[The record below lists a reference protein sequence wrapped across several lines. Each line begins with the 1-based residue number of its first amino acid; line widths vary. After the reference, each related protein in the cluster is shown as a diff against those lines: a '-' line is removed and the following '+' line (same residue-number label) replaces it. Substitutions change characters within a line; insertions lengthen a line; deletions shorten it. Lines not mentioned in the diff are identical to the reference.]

1 MAVKLSAE
9 HIVHKTGESPFS
21 IHLTNVAPDEPN
33 ALYLHYH
40 PEAEFFYLEELP
52 FTTDFTISTISFT
65 VFFQEN

>member
-40 PEAEFFYLEELP
+40 PEAEFF
-52 FTTDFTISTISFT
+52 
-65 VFFQEN
+65 